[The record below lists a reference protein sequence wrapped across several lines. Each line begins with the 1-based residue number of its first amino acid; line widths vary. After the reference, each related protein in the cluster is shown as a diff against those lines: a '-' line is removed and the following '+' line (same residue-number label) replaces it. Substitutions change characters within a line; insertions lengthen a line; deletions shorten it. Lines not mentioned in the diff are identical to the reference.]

1 MPSPRQPAAI
11 AVDCSVDPFKHVFIC
26 RQQGH
31 PHCIQDSRRL
41 VIQAVQTAKLLNLAR
56 SRDPGDRERLL
67 SGIIELCEAGQAVG
81 APTDPD
87 VQRLLDSIFMT
98 LVVEAERDIRQRLS
112 ERLADAPWAPSALI
126 NILALDEIEIARPI
140 IARSPVLQD
149 HDLIRLMVQA
159 TLEHQIE
166 IARRPRLSASVVE
179 AILARDEPA
188 VLTAM
193 ASNET
198 AEISADGLRRLVGR
212 AKDVVALRSPLARH
226 PLLSSELAEQLYLWV
241 GRALREALTN
251 RFHLD
256 PATLAE
262 AVGETLRAAHQGESP
277 ANEGDREPDDER
289 EDMERSLV
297 EKLDAAGQLR
307 PGYLLRVLRE
317 GRLPLFIVALAR
329 LGQFDSA
336 QIRRAID
343 SNRPELLALACSAV
357 GIDRSVFP
365 TILEHVRQL
374 NGGRPGGGDEGA
386 RRAGSAFGP
395 FTPDIAGMAFRQAV
409 SAV

>member
-1 MPSPRQPAAI
+1 M
-11 AVDCSVDPFKHVFIC
+11 
-26 RQQGH
+26 
-31 PHCIQDSRRL
+31 
-41 VIQAVQTAKLLNLAR
+41 TLAR

-67 SGIIELCEAGQAVG
+67 SGIIELCEASETVG

-87 VQRLLDSIFMT
+87 IQRLLDSIFMT
-98 LVVEAERDIRQRLS
+98 LVVEAERDIRQRLA
-112 ERLADAPWAPSALI
+112 ERLADAAWAPSALI

-149 HDLIRLMVQA
+149 HDLIRLLVQA

-166 IARRPRLSASVVE
+166 VARRPRLAASVVE
-179 AILARDEPA
+179 AILARGEPA
-188 VLTAM
+188 VLTAL
-193 ASNET
+193 ANNDS
-198 AEISADGLRRLVGR
+198 AELSKEGLRRLVER
-212 AKDVVALRSPLARH
+212 AREVVALRSPLARH
-226 PLLSSELAEQLYLWV
+226 PRLSTDLAEQLYLWV
-241 GRALREALTN
+241 GRALRDALTA

-256 PATLAE
+256 PETMASAVDE
-262 AVGETLRAAHQGESP
+262 ALRAAHNGEDP
-277 ANEGDREPDDER
+277 ADDGVVESEEER
-289 EDMERSLV
+289 EEMERSLV

-317 GRLPLFIVALAR
+317 GRLPLFVMALAR
-329 LGQFDSA
+329 LGSFEPP

-409 SAV
+409 GAV

>member
-1 MPSPRQPAAI
+1 MFSFRGGKVI
-11 AVDCSVDPFKHVFIC
+11 LTEF
-26 RQQGH
+26 R
-31 PHCIQDSRRL
+31 DSRRL
-41 VIQAVQTAKLLNLAR
+41 VIQAVQTAKLLTLAR

-67 SGIIELCEAGQAVG
+67 TGIIELCEASETVG

-98 LVVEAERDIRQRLS
+98 LVVEAERDIRQRLA
-112 ERLADAPWAPSALI
+112 ERLADAAWAPSALI

-149 HDLIRLMVQA
+149 HDLIRLLVQA

-166 IARRPRLSASVVE
+166 VARRPRLAASVVE
-179 AILARDEPA
+179 AILARGEPA
-188 VLTAM
+188 VLTAL
-193 ASNET
+193 ASNDS
-198 AEISADGLRRLVGR
+198 AELSKEGLRRLVER
-212 AKDVVALRSPLARH
+212 AREVVALRSPLARH
-226 PLLSSELAEQLYLWV
+226 PRLSTDLAEQLYLWV
-241 GRALREALTN
+241 GRALRDALTA

-256 PATLAE
+256 PDMMASAVDE
-262 AVGETLRAAHQGESP
+262 ALRAAHNGEDP
-277 ANEGDREPDDER
+277 ANDGIVESEEER
-289 EDMERSLV
+289 EEMERSLV

-317 GRLPLFIVALAR
+317 GRLPLFVMALAR
-329 LGQFDSA
+329 LGSFEPP

-409 SAV
+409 GAV

>member
-1 MPSPRQPAAI
+1 
-11 AVDCSVDPFKHVFIC
+11 
-26 RQQGH
+26 
-31 PHCIQDSRRL
+31 
-41 VIQAVQTAKLLNLAR
+41 
-56 SRDPGDRERLL
+56 
-67 SGIIELCEAGQAVG
+67 
-81 APTDPD
+81 
-87 VQRLLDSIFMT
+87 MT

-112 ERLADAPWAPSALI
+112 ERLADASWAPSALI

-166 IARRPRLSASVVE
+166 VARRPRLSASVVE

-188 VLTAM
+188 VLTAL
-193 ASNET
+193 ASNDT
-198 AEISADGLRRLVGR
+198 AELSPDGLRRIVGR
-212 AKDVVALRSPLARH
+212 ARDIVALRSPLARH

-241 GRALREALTN
+241 GRALRDALTA

-256 PATLAE
+256 PETMAR
-262 AVGETLRAAHQGESP
+262 AVDETLRAAHSGESP
-277 ANEGDREPDDER
+277 SHDGAVESEEDRAE
-289 EDMERSLV
+289 MERSLV

-317 GRLPLFIVALAR
+317 GRLSLFVTALAR
-329 LGQFDSA
+329 LGRFDSA

-357 GIDRSVFP
+357 AIDRSVFP

-395 FTPDIAGMAFRQAV
+395 FTPDVAGMAFRQAV
-409 SAV
+409 GAV

>member
-1 MPSPRQPAAI
+1 
-11 AVDCSVDPFKHVFIC
+11 
-26 RQQGH
+26 
-31 PHCIQDSRRL
+31 L
-41 VIQAVQTAKLLNLAR
+41 TLAR

-67 SGIIELCEAGQAVG
+67 IGIIELCEASQAAG
-81 APTDPD
+81 GPTDPD
-87 VQRLLDSIFMT
+87 VQRLLDSIFMS
-98 LVVEAERDIRQRLS
+98 LVVEAEREIRQRLS

-166 IARRPRLSASVVE
+166 VARRPRLPASVVE
-179 AILARDEPA
+179 AILAREEPA
-188 VLTAM
+188 VLTAL
-193 ASNET
+193 ANNET
-198 AEISADGLRRLVGR
+198 AEISAEGLRRLVGH

-226 PLLSSELAEQLYLWV
+226 PLLSSDLAEQLYLWV
-241 GRALREALTN
+241 GQSLREALET

-256 PATLAE
+256 PDTMIAAVNE
-262 AVGETLRAAHQGESP
+262 ALRAVHRGVTPAHAGVFEP
-277 ANEGDREPDDER
+277 EEGREE
-289 EDMERSLV
+289 MERSLV

-329 LGQFDSA
+329 LGQFDPD
-336 QIRRAID
+336 QIRRAMD

-357 GIDRSVFP
+357 SIDRSVFP
-365 TILEHVRQL
+365 TILELVRQL

-395 FTPDIAGMAFRQAV
+395 FTPDIAAMAFRQAV
-409 SAV
+409 GAV

>member
-1 MPSPRQPAAI
+1 M
-11 AVDCSVDPFKHVFIC
+11 
-26 RQQGH
+26 
-31 PHCIQDSRRL
+31 
-41 VIQAVQTAKLLNLAR
+41 TLAR

-67 SGIIELCEAGQAVG
+67 TGIIELCEAGQTAG

-87 VQRLLDSIFMT
+87 IQRLLDSIFMT

-166 IARRPRLSASVVE
+166 VARRPRLPASVVE
-179 AILARDEPA
+179 AILAREEPA
-188 VLTAM
+188 VLTAL
-193 ASNET
+193 ASNDT
-198 AEISADGLRRLVGR
+198 AEISTDGLRRLVGR
-212 AKDVVALRSPLARH
+212 ARDVVALRSPLARH
-226 PLLSSELAEQLYLWV
+226 PMLSSELAEQLYLWV
-241 GRALREALTN
+241 GRALREALTA

-256 PATLAE
+256 ADVMANAVDE
-262 AVGETLRAAHQGESP
+262 ALRAAHRGDDAGQDGVIESE
-277 ANEGDREPDDER
+277 EGREE
-289 EDMERSLV
+289 MERSLV
-297 EKLDAAGQLR
+297 EKLDSAGQLR

-317 GRLPLFIVALAR
+317 GRLPLFILALAR
-329 LGQFDSA
+329 LGKFDSA

-343 SNRPELLALACSAV
+343 SNRPELLALACSA
-357 GIDRSVFP
+357 
-365 TILEHVRQL
+365 ILEHVRQL
-374 NGGRPGGGDEGA
+374 NGGRPGGGAEGA

-395 FTPDIAGMAFRQAV
+395 FTPDVAGMAFRQAV
-409 SAV
+409 GAV

>member
-1 MPSPRQPAAI
+1 M
-11 AVDCSVDPFKHVFIC
+11 
-26 RQQGH
+26 
-31 PHCIQDSRRL
+31 
-41 VIQAVQTAKLLNLAR
+41 TLAR

-67 SGIIELCEAGQAVG
+67 TGIIELCEAGQSAG

-87 VQRLLDSIFMT
+87 IQRLLDSIFMT

-140 IARSPVLQD
+140 IARSQVLQD

-166 IARRPRLSASVVE
+166 VARRPRLSASVVE
-179 AILARDEPA
+179 AILARDEHA
-188 VLTAM
+188 VLTAL
-193 ASNET
+193 ASNDT
-198 AEISADGLRRLVGR
+198 AELSPDSLRRLVGR
-212 AKDVVALRSPLARH
+212 AKDIVALRSPLARH

-241 GRALREALTN
+241 GSALRDALTS

-256 PATLAE
+256 PETIALALDQ
-262 AVGETLRAAHQGESP
+262 TLRAAHRGDGPAQDGGIESD
-277 ANEGDREPDDER
+277 EDRAE
-289 EDMERSLV
+289 MERSLV

-317 GRLPLFIVALAR
+317 GRLTLFVTALAR
-329 LGQFDSA
+329 LGRFESP

-409 SAV
+409 GAV